1 MVLLDSSGNQQ
12 SYYMRERERE
22 YQHLDLHSDLDIPS
36 NIYQW

>member
-12 SYYMRERERE
+12 SYYMRERE